1 MIFQPLSRLGIIVG
15 ACYIYITCAS
25 NTAIADNSSV
35 TFRANQ
41 LLEQRCMVCHGC
53 YDAPCQLKLEA
64 NAGLLRGASKDLV
77 YDSSRLRTGKMT
89 RLFDDGFTEQQWRK
103 KGFYSVLDNKHPE
116 QGIMHRMLSLKQA
129 NPLPSRGALPEG
141 FDFSLYRDQ
150 QCSKQ
155 DELDRFEQDYPL
167 WGMPYGLPGLNPD
180 EHRTMVSWL
189 EKGAPAVEL
198 APLAPTVQRA
208 LSQWEKFLN
217 GDSNKSKLMS
227 RYLYEHLFLATIY
240 FENNG
245 NPVWFRMVRSY
256 TKPGRNIGLLS
267 TTRPYD
273 DPRTKHF
280 YYRLQRMP
288 VTALK
293 KRHMP
298 YLFDPARMDLYREL
312 FLTREYE
319 VRKLPGYSSKVAS
332 NPFKSFEQIPV
343 DSRYRFLLA
352 EAQFSIMNFIKG
364 PVCRGQIALNVIDD
378 HFWVMFVRPGSA
390 DPDLQADFLA
400 KESDNLRLPSDETTG
415 LVDILA
421 WKKYARAEAR
431 YKTARQRVIK
441 KQLVDKGEWLTLD
454 AIWDGDGVND
464 NAALTIFRHFDTAS
478 VVKGFVG
485 KQPKTVWV
493 IDYSLL
499 ERIHYLLV
507 AGFDVYGSA
516 AHQLTSRLY
525 MDFLRMD
532 GEFNFL
538 LFMPPETRVELRDYW
553 YRGASNV
560 TKESFFG
567 NSGVVDEPSGVRY
580 KTNSPKS
587 EFLSL
592 MRDRIHNAKAS
603 KYDYSKTASADTS
616 SAFQQ
621 LENNTG
627 AHNQYMPGVS
637 FVNIIGSGRDEAY
650 TIIRNSGYS
659 SIGQLLDEKERRL
672 PAEDSLSI
680 VRGFIG
686 AYPNYFFQV
695 SESQIGLFARDIA
708 NMKTKGDYEA
718 LLEHYGVHRN
728 APWFWRISDKFHQMQ
743 KAQSSID
750 AGLFDYNRYHSH

>member
-1 MIFQPLSRLGIIVG
+1 MIFQLLFRLRRIFGICCVI
-15 ACYIYITCAS
+15 CAS
-25 NTAIADNSSV
+25 NTVIADNSSV
-35 TFRANQ
+35 TLKANQ

-64 NAGLLRGASKDLV
+64 NAGLQRGASKDLV
-77 YDSSRLRTGKMT
+77 YDSSRLRAGKMT
-89 RLFDDGFTEQQWRK
+89 RLFDDGFTERQWRK
-103 KGFYSVLDNKHPE
+103 KGFYPVLDNENPK

-129 NPLPSRGALPEG
+129 HPLPSRGTLPEG

-155 DELDRFEQDYPL
+155 DEFDRFEKDYPL

-180 EHRTMVSWL
+180 EHKTMVSWI
-189 EKGAPAVEL
+189 EKGAPAIEL
-198 APLAPTVQRA
+198 APLTPSVQRA
-208 LSQWEKFLN
+208 LVQWEKFLN
-217 GDSNKSKLMS
+217 GESNKSKLMS
-227 RYLYEHLFLATIY
+227 RYLYEHLFLAAIY

-245 NPVWFRMVRSY
+245 KPTWFRIVRSY

-298 YLFDPARMDLYREL
+298 YLFDQARIDLYREL
-312 FLTREYE
+312 FLTPEYE
-319 VRKLPGYSSKVAS
+319 VKQLPGYSSEIAS

-378 HFWVMFVRPGSA
+378 HFWVMFIKPGNA
-390 DPDLQADFLA
+390 DPDLQASFLA
-400 KESDNLRLPSDETTG
+400 KESDNLRLPSDETRG
-415 LVDILA
+415 VIDILT

-441 KQLVDKGEWLTLD
+441 KQIVDKDQWLTLD
-454 AIWDGDGVND
+454 AIWDGDGTND

-516 AHQLTSRLY
+516 VHQLTSRLY

-538 LFMPPETRVELRDYW
+538 LFMPPKTRVELRDYW
-553 YRGASNV
+553 YRGASKV

-567 NSGVVDEPSGVRY
+567 ISGLVDEPSGVRY
-580 KTNSPKS
+580 KTKSPKS

-592 MRDRIHNAKAS
+592 MRDRIYKAKANNYS
-603 KYDYSKTASADTS
+603 YSKTASADTN

-627 AHNQYMPGVS
+627 AHNQFMPGVS
-637 FVNIIGSGRDEAY
+637 FVNIIGSGHDEAY

-659 SIGQLLDEKERRL
+659 SIGQLFDEKERRL
-672 PAEDSLSI
+672 PAEDSLTI

-695 SESQIGLFARDIA
+695 SESQIGLFASDIA
-708 NMKTKGDYEA
+708 NMKTEGDYET
-718 LLEHYGVHRN
+718 LVEHYGVHRN

-743 KAQSSID
+743 KNQSSID
-750 AGLFDYNRYHSH
+750 PGLFDYNRYHSH